1 MLKNAFVLSAAL
13 REGYFIDCSSF
24 DNAIWRRTLSKDEGY
39 SMRLGDSTNDLRT
52 PWIMGRWSA
61 EHDRN

>member
-1 MLKNAFVLSAAL
+1 
-13 REGYFIDCSSF
+13 
-24 DNAIWRRTLSKDEGY
+24 
-39 SMRLGDSTNDLRT
+39 MRLGDSTNDLRT